1 MPRSE
6 KKYDDKFLVRLIGHF
21 GKMLRY
27 YREQAGLSQNKLSK
41 LSGVSI
47 STINEIENC
56 VVNDVRFSTI
66 TTLAHYLEIDPL
78 KLIVPGNFQLS
89 EDDKKDFRAVVKT
102 LDRINRRISY

>member
-1 MPRSE
+1 MPRLK
-6 KKYDDKFLVRLIGHF
+6 KKYDDKFLVRLVGYF

-56 VVNDVRFSTI
+56 VVNDVRFSTV
-66 TTLAHYLEIDPL
+66 TTLAQYLEIDPL
-78 KLIVPGNFQLS
+78 RLIVPGNFQLP
-89 EDDKKDFRAVVKT
+89 EDDRKDFKMAIKT
-102 LDRINRRISY
+102 LDRINRRL

>member
-1 MPRSE
+1 MPRLE
-6 KKYDDKFLVRLIGHF
+6 KKYDDKFLVKLVGYV

-27 YREQAGLSQNKLSK
+27 YREQAGLSQNKLAK

-56 VVNDVRFSTI
+56 VVNDVRFSTV
-66 TTLAHYLEIDPL
+66 TTLAQHLEIDPL

-89 EDDKKDFRAVVKT
+89 EDDRKDFRLAVKT
-102 LDRINRRISY
+102 LDRINRRV